1 MKNGALLDAFR
12 HKGEAIVPKGAQ
24 PHTRVRTMIY
34 DQNKGTIM
42 GIFVAV
48 VGCK

>member
-24 PHTRVRTMIY
+24 PHTRVRNMVGSANNTFME
-34 DQNKGTIM
+34 
-42 GIFVAV
+42 IFVAV
-48 VGCK
+48 VGC